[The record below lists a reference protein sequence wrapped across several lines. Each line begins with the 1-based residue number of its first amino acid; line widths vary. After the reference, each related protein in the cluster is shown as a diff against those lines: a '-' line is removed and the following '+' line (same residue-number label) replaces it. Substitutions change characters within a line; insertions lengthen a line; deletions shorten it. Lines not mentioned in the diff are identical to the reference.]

1 MRKIAIAILSCV
13 LLGGGT
19 LFAQNQQQGIAAN
32 TSNPSPDNT
41 KIQTRNGREVL
52 GGTEPEARIQ
62 RETLHELLMLPYY
75 SVFDDL
81 RYSVNGNTVTLM
93 GAVRDPVVKS
103 DAENRVK
110 KIEGVQKV
118 INNIKVLPPS
128 PMDDQIRRAE
138 YRAIYGSDGLYRYAM
153 GAVPSIHIIVDNG
166 HVTLTGVVDSEADK
180 NMAKIR
186 ASSVPGVLGQVNNEL
201 QVVNNGNKTGA

>member
-1 MRKIAIAILSCV
+1 MRKLAIAILSCALV
-13 LLGGGT
+13 GGT
-19 LFAQNQQQGIAAN
+19 AFAQNQQQGITAN
-32 TSNPSPDNT
+32 SSNPSPDTT
-41 KIQTRNGREVL
+41 KVQTQNGREVL
-52 GGTEPEARIQ
+52 GGTEPEQRIQ

-81 RYSVNGNTVTLM
+81 RFAVNGNTVTLM
-93 GAVRDPVVKS
+93 GAVTNPTVKS

-128 PMDDQIRRAE
+128 SMDDHIRREE

-166 HVTLTGVVDSEADK
+166 HVTLTGVVDNEADK
-180 NMAKIR
+180 NEAKIR
-186 ASSVPGVLGQVNNEL
+186 ASSVPGVLGEVNNDL
-201 QVVNNGNKTGA
+201 QVANNGNKTGE

>member
-1 MRKIAIAILSCV
+1 MRNIAIAIVSCAM
-13 LLGGGT
+13 LAAT
-19 LFAQNQQQGIAAN
+19 SFAQNQQQGITAN

-41 KIQTRNGREVL
+41 KIQMQKGREVL

-81 RYSVNGNTVTLM
+81 RYSVNGSTVTLM
-93 GAVRDPVVKS
+93 GAVVNPSVKS
-103 DAENRVK
+103 DAEARVK
-110 KIEGVQKV
+110 KIEGVDKV
-118 INNIKVLPPS
+118 VNNIKVLPPS

-138 YRAIYGSDGLYRYAM
+138 YRAIFGNDGLYRYAM

-166 HVTLTGVVDSEADK
+166 HVTLTGIVNNQADK
-180 NMAKIR
+180 QMAMMR
-186 ASSVPGVLGQVNNEL
+186 ASQVPGVLGQVNNDL
-201 QVVNNGNKTGA
+201 QVANRSNKSGA